1 LQRLEGSEAL
11 VAGLLDGSGLRLM
24 EALRLRVH
32 DLDFNR
38 QELTV
43 RDGKGRKDRRTML
56 PKRLSK
62 KLKIHLEAVRNVHKR
77 DLMDGWGAVRLPY
90 ALARKYRNAA
100 TE

>member
-1 LQRLEGSEAL
+1 
-11 VAGLLDGSGLRLM
+11 M

-43 RDGKGRKDRRTML
+43 RNGKAGNDRRTML
-56 PKRLSK
+56 PKWLSK
-62 KLKIHLEAVRNVHKR
+62 KLRNHLEEVRSVHKR
-77 DLMDGWGAVRLPY
+77 DLMDGWDQVQLPN

-100 TE
+100 AQ